1 MIKSFKIN
9 NFKCFREQRFDFEP
23 INLFIGPNGSGKST
37 ILQAIG
43 MLKGFLE
50 PHIGKHIENQNW
62 RYTEL
67 PNIRGKNNV
76 IQWEVLFSLEAD
88 GETELFKYYITLGR
102 RRYLGIG
109 KEYLEKIKGE
119 ETIKLIDRKGAEVR
133 LYNELTGE
141 NEQVKLINKSSSVMA
156 GLETKAEMRKYPGIF
171 KTKEWINGINTYL
184 LWYPEEL
191 KKASR
196 GLTRD
201 LGPSGQYLASVV
213 GWLEKNQPEDF
224 DNLKRKLKTFY
235 PELRDIF
242 TISTKF
248 GWRYLYSKEGRER
261 EFKFSSQQVS
271 DGFLRI
277 LAIAT
282 FLYLPNPPT
291 LLALEEPENGVH
303 PQLLREII
311 SLIRSIAYRKKP
323 YPTQVFLTTH
333 SPYVLDEFLDH
344 LDEVYVLNRKGMDI
358 KPQKLSEIKKID
370 LAKEIF
376 SNSLGELWYQGVIG
390 GSAK

>member
-1 MIKSFKIN
+1 MITSFTIT

-37 ILQAIG
+37 ILQALG

-50 PHIGKHIENQNW
+50 PHIGEYIKRQGW

-67 PNIRGKNNV
+67 PNIRGKNKV
-76 IQWEVLFSLEAD
+76 IQWEVLFSFKTDD
-88 GETELFKYYITLGR
+88 GIEVFKYYIRLAP

-109 KEYLEKIKGE
+109 KESLEKINGE
-119 ETIKLIDRKGAEVR
+119 VAIKLIDRKGAEVR
-133 LYNELTGE
+133 LYNEVTGE
-141 NEQVKLINKSSSVMA
+141 NEQVKLINRSSSVMA
-156 GLETKAEMRKYPGIF
+156 GLETKAEKKKYPGIF
-171 KTKEWINGINTYL
+171 KVKEWIDGINTYL

-224 DNLKRKLKTFY
+224 DNLKKELKRFY

-242 TISTKF
+242 TISSKF
-248 GWRYLYSKEGRER
+248 GWRYLYSREGRER

-311 SLIRSIAYRKKP
+311 TLIRSIAYRRKP
-323 YPTQVFLTTH
+323 YPTQVFLTSH

-344 LDEVYVLNRKGMDI
+344 LEEVYILNRKGMDI
-358 KPQKLSEIKKID
+358 KPRKLSDIKKID
-370 LAKEIF
+370 LAKEVF